1 MKNIRFRTYIYWG
14 ITAIL
19 VIGVSVAFVFLMIH
33 IDKVKHGVD
42 ILLNILRPII
52 YGAVLAYLLNP
63 VYNKAGN
70 AVSRA
75 LGKKNMGEKQ
85 VRTISK
91 LCATIVSLAVLFAIV
106 AGLISMLVPQLI
118 SSVTGLI
125 QTLPSMLYNLEIRI
139 AALFAGDQGS
149 SQAVVEVY
157 NQLSMY
163 IEEWVSTRLTPNLDK
178 IISNVSSGLWSGVVV
193 NVSTKLWSMVI
204 ILKDALIG
212 IIVMVYLLNIK
223 QTFEAQGKKI
233 IYGVFPLAIAN
244 KVIGEIRFIHHVFGG
259 FIIGKIVDS
268 IIIGILCFIGVS
280 LMNMPYPLLISVI
293 VGVTNVIPFFGP
305 FIGAIPTGFLVLLVD
320 PIKCIY
326 FLLFIL
332 LLQQFDGNIL
342 GPKILGDST
351 GLQSFWVLFSIL
363 LFGGLFGFV
372 GMIIGVPTFAVFY
385 RMVKEGVESSLKKKD
400 LSSYTDDYR
409 GLNYIDEEKK
419 TFMKD

>member
-1 MKNIRFRTYIYWG
+1 MKNTRFRTYIYWG
-14 ITAIL
+14 VTAIL
-19 VIGVSVAFVFLMIH
+19 VIGLSVAFVFLLIH
-33 IDKVKHGVD
+33 INNVKRGIE

-63 VYNKAGN
+63 VYNKVTA
-70 AVSRA
+70 AVSKG
-75 LGKKNMGEKQ
+75 LDKKN
-85 VRTISK
+85 ISK
-91 LCATIVSLAVLFAIV
+91 KRAGTFSKFCATVVSLVVLFLII

-118 SSVTGLI
+118 TSITGLI
-125 QTLPSMLYNLEIRI
+125 ETLPAMLYNLEQRI
-139 AALFAGDQGS
+139 AGFFSGDPGNS
-149 SQAVVEVY
+149 AAAMEIY
-157 NQLSMY
+157 DQLSLY
-163 IEEWVSTRLTPNLDK
+163 LEEWVNTKLTPNLDK
-178 IISNVSSGLWSGVVV
+178 IISNISTGLWSGVVV
-193 NVSTKLWSMVI
+193 NVSTKLWSMII

-223 QTFEAQGKKI
+223 GTFEAQGKKI
-233 IYGVFPLAIAN
+233 IYGLFPLAIAN

-305 FIGAIPTGFLVLLVD
+305 FIGAIPSGFLVLLVD

-326 FLLFIL
+326 FLIFIL

-385 RMVKEGVESSLKKKD
+385 RLLKDGIESSLKKKN
-400 LSSYTDDYR
+400 LSSYTDDYQ

-419 TFMKD
+419 TYMKD